1 MPLIVSLVGRHFDE
15 LVIRVFCQRGV
26 LHYQLNVFFL
36 SLKILDAPKKDVAS
50 SVVSMVGEDTQTMC
64 VLMEDDV
71 PMGGE
76 CITLLYSIQVIAFNN
91 N

>member
-1 MPLIVSLVGRHFDE
+1 MPLIVSLVGQHFDE
-15 LVIRVFCQRGV
+15 LVIRVFLSERGSALSV
-26 LHYQLNVFFL
+26 KCFFL

-50 SVVSMVGEDTQTMC
+50 SVVSMVGKDTQRMC

-71 PMGGE
+71 PLGGE

>member
-15 LVIRVFCQRGV
+15 LVIRVFCQRAV
-26 LHYQLNVFFL
+26 VHYQLNVFL

-50 SVVSMVGEDTQTMC
+50 SVVSMVGEDTQTMR